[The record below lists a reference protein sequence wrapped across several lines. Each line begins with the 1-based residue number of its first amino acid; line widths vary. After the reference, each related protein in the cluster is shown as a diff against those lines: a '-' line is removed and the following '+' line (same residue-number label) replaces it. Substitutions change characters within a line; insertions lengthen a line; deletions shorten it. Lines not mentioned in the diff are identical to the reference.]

1 MIWVKEGRTYK
12 SGEYEIEK
20 VASKWVVFLNR
31 GDRFPIQK
39 TSSRVLAQQYAEK
52 HYFRVA

>member
-1 MIWVKEGRTYK
+1 MNWVKEGKIYR

-31 GDRFPIQK
+31 EERFPIQK
-39 TSSRVLAQQYAEK
+39 QTSLSLAKSYAER